1 MVRSYKGASHTMSRA
16 AMSKSSLSFIA
27 AAGALVMSASAS
39 FGADMETI
47 QKPIFDEIRFGALV
61 AADKTPTNDEKG
73 SFVTGMVFFDPW
85 NHDEAQGLQKLVR
98 PRVHVGADIATSD
111 EASQIYAGFS
121 WTANITDFLFL
132 EAGFGGSLNNGDLE
146 LDGTRGPKLGCHT
159 LFHEYAAVGIN
170 LDPKWRIVGQ
180 IEHSSHANLC
190 GEPNNGLTRAGVLV
204 GYKF

>member
-1 MVRSYKGASHTMSRA
+1 MTRA
-16 AMSKSSLSFIA
+16 AKSKSALSVIA
-27 AAGALVMSASAS
+27 AAGALMMSASAS
-39 FGADMETI
+39 FGADMETT

-61 AADKTPTNDEKG
+61 AVDKTPQNDEKG
-73 SFVTGMVFFDPW
+73 AFVKGMVFFDPW

-98 PRVHVGADIATSD
+98 PRVHVGADIATAN

-132 EAGFGGSLNNGDLE
+132 EAGFGGSLNNGNLE

-159 LFHEYAAVGIN
+159 LFHEYAAVGVN